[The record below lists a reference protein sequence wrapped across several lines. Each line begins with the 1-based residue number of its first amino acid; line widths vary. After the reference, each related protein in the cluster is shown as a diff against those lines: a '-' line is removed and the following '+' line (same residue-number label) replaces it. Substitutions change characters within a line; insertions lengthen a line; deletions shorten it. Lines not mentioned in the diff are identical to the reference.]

1 MICLFKLLKSFA
13 GYFCLFCCWSW
24 RGSTHCHH
32 LISTMIW
39 LRENDN
45 KMVQSWELH
54 LSWLQSI
61 SWTKWCWQPGQEVSK
76 VTGGWRRDAELF
88 NILVQDPTPFWWQVV
103 GQRSLCYVARFG
115 FGLMKVLN
123 FYQLQAVAIMVTITV
138 CKSNMVSGM
147 VGRQIFSEGGFE
159 SFSRVQDSR
168 NRYSALQKLSS
179 VWWSNGFRELLHLCN
194 CAIGKLWAVTRIRN
208 VSILS
213 ILVLDQE
220 PGQDHVFSVLND
232 LCWNHCRI

>member
-1 MICLFKLLKSFA
+1 MICLSKLLKSIA
-13 GYFCLFCCWSW
+13 EHFCLFCCWSW

-115 FGLMKVLN
+115 LMKVLQLN
-123 FYQLQAVAIMVTITV
+123 FYQLQAVAIMVTIAI
-138 CKSNMVSGM
+138 CKSNMVSG
-147 VGRQIFSEGGFE
+147 R
-159 SFSRVQDSR
+159 
-168 NRYSALQKLSS
+168 
-179 VWWSNGFRELLHLCN
+179 
-194 CAIGKLWAVTRIRN
+194 
-208 VSILS
+208 
-213 ILVLDQE
+213 
-220 PGQDHVFSVLND
+220 
-232 LCWNHCRI
+232 

>member
-123 FYQLQAVAIMVTITV
+123 FYQLQAVAIMVTIAI
-138 CKSNMVSGM
+138 CKSNMVSG
-147 VGRQIFSEGGFE
+147 R
-159 SFSRVQDSR
+159 
-168 NRYSALQKLSS
+168 
-179 VWWSNGFRELLHLCN
+179 
-194 CAIGKLWAVTRIRN
+194 
-208 VSILS
+208 
-213 ILVLDQE
+213 
-220 PGQDHVFSVLND
+220 
-232 LCWNHCRI
+232 

>member
-1 MICLFKLLKSFA
+1 MICLSKLLKSIA
-13 GYFCLFCCWSW
+13 EHFCLFCCWSW

-88 NILVQDPTPFWWQVV
+88 NILVHTVLVTGGGPALSMLCGSLRVDESFTVELLSTSSCSNHGYNRYMQVQYGEWYV
-103 GQRSLCYVARFG
+103 GRFSQKVVLSHSAEFRIPGTDILLCRNY
-115 FGLMKVLN
+115 LPCDD
-123 FYQLQAVAIMVTITV
+123 Q
-138 CKSNMVSGM
+138 MVSENFC
-147 VGRQIFSEGGFE
+147 IF
-159 SFSRVQDSR
+159 VI
-168 NRYSALQKLSS
+168 
-179 VWWSNGFRELLHLCN
+179 VW
-194 CAIGKLWAVTRIRN
+194 
-208 VSILS
+208 
-213 ILVLDQE
+213 
-220 PGQDHVFSVLND
+220 
-232 LCWNHCRI
+232 

>member
-1 MICLFKLLKSFA
+1 MAYHRDGHIYMICLFKLLKFFA
-13 GYFCLFCCWSW
+13 GHFCLFCCWSW

-88 NILVQDPTPFWWQVV
+88 NILVHTVLV
-103 GQRSLCYVARFG
+103 TGGGTALYVARFG
-115 FGLMKVLN
+115 LMKVLQLN

-138 CKSNMVSGM
+138 CKSNMVSG
-147 VGRQIFSEGGFE
+147 R
-159 SFSRVQDSR
+159 
-168 NRYSALQKLSS
+168 
-179 VWWSNGFRELLHLCN
+179 
-194 CAIGKLWAVTRIRN
+194 
-208 VSILS
+208 
-213 ILVLDQE
+213 
-220 PGQDHVFSVLND
+220 
-232 LCWNHCRI
+232 